1 MFWMVNTNDCIILK
15 TRTMEKGFNYA
26 RFYTLLKLLPGA
38 DKELLVEQ
46 YTNGRTTHL
55 RETTPQE
62 YDLMCRDMER
72 LTGHDAQRE
81 ALRRQLRR
89 RRSEVLKL
97 MQQLGI
103 DTTDWNRV
111 DCFCSDTRIAGKAFR
126 HISIDELEALA
137 VKLRAIKRKG
147 GLKEQENKD
156 KPGTA
161 SYVFIDMSHAAK
173 C

>member
-1 MFWMVNTNDCIILK
+1 MANE
-15 TRTMEKGFNYA
+15 RNYA
-26 RFYTLLKLLPGA
+26 RFYTLLKKMPGA
-38 DKELLVEQ
+38 DKETLVEQ

-55 RETTPQE
+55 RETTAQE

-81 ALRRQLRR
+81 ALRQQLRR

-111 DCFCSDTRIAGKAFR
+111 DRFCSDTRIAGKVFR

-137 VKLRAIKRKG
+137 VKLRTIARKG
-147 GLKEQENKD
+147 GLKAHPQQPEQATTAARLQQTIVVVAAEKAIEN
-156 KPGTA
+156 
-161 SYVFIDMSHAAK
+161 
-173 C
+173 

>member
-1 MFWMVNTNDCIILK
+1 MTHE
-15 TRTMEKGFNYA
+15 RNYA

-38 DKELLVEQ
+38 DKETLVSQ
-46 YTNGRTTHL
+46 YTDGRTTSL

-62 YDLMCRDMER
+62 YDLMCGDMER
-72 LTGHDAQRE
+72 LTDHDAQRE

-103 DTTDWNRV
+103 DTTNWNRV
-111 DCFCSDTRIAGKAFR
+111 NAFCEDARIASKAFR

-137 VKLRAIKRKG
+137 VKLRTIARKG
-147 GLKEQENKD
+147 GLKAHPQQPEQPTTAVRLQQIIVMVAEKAIEN
-156 KPGTA
+156 
-161 SYVFIDMSHAAK
+161 
-173 C
+173 

>member
-1 MFWMVNTNDCIILK
+1 MTHE
-15 TRTMEKGFNYA
+15 RNYA

-38 DKELLVEQ
+38 DKETLVAQ
-46 YTNGRTTHL
+46 YTDGRTTSL

-62 YDLMCRDMER
+62 YDQM
-72 LTGHDAQRE
+72 
-81 ALRRQLRR
+81 RRQLRC

-111 DCFCSDTRIAGKAFR
+111 DAFCKDVRIAGKAFR

-137 VKLRAIKRKG
+137 VKLRIIERKG
-147 GLKEQENKD
+147 GLKARQQQPEQPTTAARLQQTIVVVAAEKAIEN
-156 KPGTA
+156 
-161 SYVFIDMSHAAK
+161 
-173 C
+173 

>member
-1 MFWMVNTNDCIILK
+1 MWLFQ
-15 TRTMEKGFNYA
+15 
-26 RFYTLLKLLPGA
+26 
-38 DKELLVEQ
+38 Q
-46 YTNGRTTHL
+46 YTNGRTTSL

-62 YDLMCRDMER
+62 YDLMCRDMEH
-72 LTGHDAQRE
+72 LTGHDAQCE

-111 DCFCSDTRIAGKAFR
+111 DRFCSDTRIAGKAFR

-137 VKLRAIKRKG
+137 VKLRTIARKG
-147 GLKEQENKD
+147 GLKAHPQQPEQTTTAARLQQTIVVVAAEKAIEN
-156 KPGTA
+156 
-161 SYVFIDMSHAAK
+161 
-173 C
+173 

>member
-1 MFWMVNTNDCIILK
+1 MTHE
-15 TRTMEKGFNYA
+15 RNYA

-38 DKELLVEQ
+38 DKETLVSQ
-46 YTNGRTTHL
+46 YTDGRTTSL

-72 LTGHDAQRE
+72 LTDYDAQRE

-103 DTTDWNRV
+103 DTTNWNRV
-111 DCFCSDTRIAGKAFR
+111 NAFCEDARIASKAFR

-137 VKLRAIKRKG
+137 VKLRTIARKG
-147 GLKEQENKD
+147 GLKAHPQQPEQPTTAVRLQQTIVVVAAEKAIEN
-156 KPGTA
+156 
-161 SYVFIDMSHAAK
+161 
-173 C
+173 